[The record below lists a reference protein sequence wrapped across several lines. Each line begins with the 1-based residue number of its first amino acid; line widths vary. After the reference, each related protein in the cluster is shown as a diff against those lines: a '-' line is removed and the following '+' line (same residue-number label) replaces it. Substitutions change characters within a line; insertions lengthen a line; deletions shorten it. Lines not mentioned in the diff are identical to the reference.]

1 MSDITDNL
9 KSLWNE
15 MDPGL
20 KLGLLVSLPATA
32 FDAMF
37 AGPRT
42 SIADRVIRNA
52 LIGGTIGYG
61 SSKLKSYLDKKHLA
75 KEVEKTYGDN
85 IVGTGV
91 KSIVNKMYDNG
102 MKSKFRWE

>member
-1 MSDITDNL
+1 MSDIVDNL
-9 KSLWNE
+9 KSVWNE

-20 KLGLLVSLPATA
+20 KLGLLASLTVSA

>member
-1 MSDITDNL
+1 MSDIVDNL
-9 KSLWNE
+9 KSVWNE

-20 KLGLLVSLPATA
+20 KLGLLASLPVSA

-37 AGPRT
+37 ASPRA
-42 SIADRVIRNA
+42 SIADRAIRNA

-75 KEVEKTYGDN
+75 EEVEKTYGDN
-85 IVGTGV
+85 IIGTGV
-91 KSIVNKMYDNG
+91 KAIANKMYDNG
-102 MKSKFRWE
+102 IKSKLRWE

>member
-1 MSDITDNL
+1 MKEQL
-9 KSLWNE
+9 RELWNE
-15 MDPGL
+15 IDPGL
-20 KLGLLVSLPATA
+20 KLGLLVSLPVTA

-37 AGPRT
+37 TGPRVN
-42 SIADRVIRNA
+42 IVDRAIRNA

-75 KEVEKTYGDN
+75 KEVEKTCGDN
-85 IVGTGV
+85 IIGTGV
-91 KSIVNKMYDNG
+91 KAIVNKMYDNG